1 MTILFQVIAVRH
13 TIGSH
18 AATRKTAPTNQ
29 PTPLPEYSSVVLPS
43 FQRPAIAGQS
53 SRSCSEVSHQLHWPF
68 TWATGF
74 LLYSVSYCLSGSKAY
89 LLTDSLSKIEFR

>member
-1 MTILFQVIAVRH
+1 M
-13 TIGSH
+13 
-18 AATRKTAPTNQ
+18 
-29 PTPLPEYSSVVLPS
+29 VLPS

-53 SRSCSEVSHQLHWPF
+53 SRSCGEVSHQLHWPS

-74 LLYSVSYCLSGSKAY
+74 LFYSVSYCLSESRAY